1 MQLADTLVLDAPRR
15 TADGYL
21 AVRAKAARTGVYDYL
36 AGEVGAPSDRFKPT
50 DTVKVYRD
58 SSEVFAADAVRSF
71 IGRPITN
78 DHPAQP
84 VTADNWKHHARGTV
98 MGAMRDGDYLAF
110 DLVLMD
116 AAAINAVERGKRELS
131 NGYQCQLD
139 WTPGAAPD
147 GTRYDARQVGIRGN
161 HVALVDRGRAGSEC
175 AIKDGERFALCDA
188 NPAALADLT
197 TKESTFMSTI
207 TIDGL
212 PVNLGDEAA
221 VRAVI
226 AKKDA
231 ALADANAA
239 LADAKTALTTEQGK
253 VAALEQQVVDAKAAA
268 EPTALD
274 KLVADRA
281 YLIASAKAAHAAVVT
296 DGKTDVEIRRAVV
309 EAKLGD
315 AAKAM
320 DDAAIAGAFA
330 VIAAQPANDTKPTVA
345 NLTPIANV
353 GDASATVAA
362 IRAARYA

>member
-1 MQLADTLVLDAPRR
+1 MQLADALTLDAPRR

-36 AGEVGAPSDRFKPT
+36 AAEVGAPSTFKPT
-50 DTVKVYRD
+50 DVVKVYRD
-58 SSEVFAADAVRSF
+58 AEEVFAADSVRSF

-78 DHPAQP
+78 DHPAEA
-84 VTADNWKHHARGTV
+84 VTAANWKDHARGTV

-116 AAAINAVERGKRELS
+116 AGAIADVENGKRELS

-139 WTPGAAPD
+139 WTPGTAPD
-147 GTRYDARQVGIRGN
+147 GTHYDARQIGIRGN
-161 HVALVDRGRAGSEC
+161 HVALVDQGRAGPNC
-175 AIKDGERFALCDA
+175 AIKDGERFALCDS
-188 NPAALADLT
+188 NPAAMAGIS
-197 TKESTFMSTI
+197 TKEQTFMSTI

-226 AKKDA
+226 AKKDEA
-231 ALADANAA
+231 IASAQTALADANAKVSTLTGEKTA
-239 LADAKTALTTEQGK
+239 LESQLADAK
-253 VAALEQQVVDAKAAA
+253 AALDPAK
-268 EPTALD
+268 LD

-281 YLIASAKAAHAAVVT
+281 ALVTRAKAIAPTLAT
-296 DGKTDVEIRRAVV
+296 DGKTDAEIRRAVV

-315 AAKAM
+315 GAKAM
-320 DDAAIAGAFA
+320 DDAAITGAFA
-330 VIAAQPANDTKPTVA
+330 VLTVDAKPVETVQNIAPASPVTATD
-345 NLTPIANV
+345 
-353 GDASATVAA
+353 GASVVAA